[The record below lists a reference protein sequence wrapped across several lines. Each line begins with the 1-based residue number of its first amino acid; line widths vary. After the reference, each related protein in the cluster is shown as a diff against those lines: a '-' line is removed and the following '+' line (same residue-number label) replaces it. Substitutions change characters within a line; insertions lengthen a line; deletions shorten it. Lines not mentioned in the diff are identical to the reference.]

1 MKQCVLT
8 LAISLGLAGCMI
20 PIGSKLAVAKP
31 ASASPVTPS
40 TANKAAPKYTGF
52 DRTLTEHG
60 VTFHV
65 TSPNDG
71 SINTLRIQPSG
82 LKADNTLIERQIEGT
97 VTNAE
102 VADLNVDGSPEL
114 YVYVTSAGSGSHGSL
129 VAYAANKGK
138 SLSEIYLLPPMEE
151 DKAAAKGYVGHD
163 EFAVVENTLVRRF
176 PVYKDGDTNSQPTG
190 GTRQIQYKLKAGE
203 AGWILRPDK
212 IVNY

>member
-1 MKQCVLT
+1 MV
-8 LAISLGLAGCMI
+8 
-20 PIGSKLAVAKP
+20 V
-31 ASASPVTPS
+31 
-40 TANKAAPKYTGF
+40 F
-52 DRTLTEHG
+52 DRTLSLQG

-65 TSPNDG
+65 TSDLAG
-71 SINTLRIQPSG
+71 SRNWVRIKPQG
-82 LKADNTLIERQIEGT
+82 LKGKNAVIEADADGT
-97 VTNAE
+97 VTDAE

-138 SLSEIYLLPPMEE
+138 SLSEIYLPPMEE
-151 DKAAAKGYVGHD
+151 DKAAAKGYMGHD